1 MLASYQ
7 RIHLLGY
14 IRHMNGWEPVKRG
27 KVNVRGLAQE
37 SSGVEALD
45 VRITLSGPPPAQWV
59 VFFSEP
65 ETVDLE
71 IDAQINGATV
81 VVQPADDM
89 LEAYVAEV
97 DRRITDSNVRYENEI
112 LPELQRRDD
121 QKQAQVNKRE
131 RRLEDARRRAEAL

>member
-1 MLASYQ
+1 M
-7 RIHLLGY
+7 IHLLGY

-37 SSGVEALD
+37 SSGIEALD
-45 VRITLSGPPPAQWV
+45 VRITLSAPPPAQWV

-71 IDAQINGATV
+71 IDAHINGATV

-97 DRRITDSNVRYENEI
+97 DRRITDSNARYENEI
-112 LPELQRRDD
+112 LPELQRRED
-121 QKQAQVNKRE
+121 QKQAQVNERE

>member
-1 MLASYQ
+1 M
-7 RIHLLGY
+7 
-14 IRHMNGWEPVKRG
+14 
-27 KVNVRGLAQE
+27 
-37 SSGVEALD
+37 
-45 VRITLSGPPPAQWV
+45 

-97 DRRITDSNVRYENEI
+97 DRRITDSNARYENEI
-112 LPELQRRDD
+112 LPELQRRED
-121 QKQAQVNKRE
+121 QRQSQVNERE